1 MLRNS
6 IVASKNANCAML
18 EENDF
23 NPIFSLKWS
32 KNRAPLEE
40 SNELDENN
48 DTDILPY
55 VTQLL
60 TQSPYQISILAYI
73 AGFIV
78 RKLKRS
84 LDCEFC
90 FRALELDSSQ
100 VPNYAFDFII
110 LKNRGG
116 LVFPSNGVLRILK
129 AAEIVFKEV
138 VVGGTYSSPS
148 ITAEKKLSLVL
159 QNKTIRMLP
168 NISFPGLSCD
178 FENEFVDEDI
188 HSYQLTKE
196 ILHRFFELL
205 LFRYGQ
211 HYTEMVI
218 QKGKCGLRQKLNKT
232 ILFSHV

>member
-1 MLRNS
+1 
-6 IVASKNANCAML
+6 ML

-23 NPIFSLKWS
+23 NPIVSLKWS

-55 VTQLL
+55 VTQLS

-78 RKLKRS
+78 RKLKSS

-100 VPNYAFDFII
+100 VSNYTFDFII
-110 LKNRGG
+110 LKNRRG

-129 AAEIVFKEV
+129 AAEIVFK
-138 VVGGTYSSPS
+138 GGCCWWYLQLPQVLPL
-148 ITAEKKLSLVL
+148 KKS
-159 QNKTIRMLP
+159 
-168 NISFPGLSCD
+168 
-178 FENEFVDEDI
+178 
-188 HSYQLTKE
+188 
-196 ILHRFFELL
+196 
-205 LFRYGQ
+205 
-211 HYTEMVI
+211 
-218 QKGKCGLRQKLNKT
+218 
-232 ILFSHV
+232 